1 MSSLDWNCL
10 SAGAGQGDARR
21 DSFEDTDGDYGLDR
35 AFSTAGAE
43 DSKTMAVDI
52 CQSVGGL
59 LIREF

>member
-1 MSSLDWNCL
+1 MVI
-10 SAGAGQGDARR
+10 
-21 DSFEDTDGDYGLDR
+21 YGLDR

-59 LIREF
+59 LINWLASFQYSRGPRPVDRGFLRSM